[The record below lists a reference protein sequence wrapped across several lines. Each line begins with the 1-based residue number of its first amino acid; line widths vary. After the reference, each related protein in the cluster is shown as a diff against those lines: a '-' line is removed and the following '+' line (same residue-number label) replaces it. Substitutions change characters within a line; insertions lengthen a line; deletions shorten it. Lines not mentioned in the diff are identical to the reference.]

1 MYKGVISELYIED
14 HVIMRG
20 DRVVVPVSVRV
31 ELLKQAHKGH
41 PGRTRMKRKL
51 RLAYWWAGMDTSID
65 NTVRACKACE
75 NSEKTHPKSPYQ
87 TTAIP
92 RPTKPWENL
101 AIDVTGPFA
110 TAPSNCKY
118 AVVLIDYYSS
128 YPQVLWTK
136 EATTETVSNWLS
148 EVFACFGNPIS
159 LRSDNGPQFTSIAFT
174 NFLANRG
181 IRHQRTP
188 NYNPERNGLV
198 ERFNGTLKRA
208 TQTFTSNS
216 DWKQQFLEFIANF
229 RATPLLSGQSPSEL
243 IFGGRNTRLP
253 YEYVRHNAT
262 ENDHFHDMDDAPR
275 REDPNDQGREERK
288 QADNELRGR
297 VHCPGPFKKG
307 DLVRV
312 KLPHVLK
319 GQSPYSEPREV
330 RKVLGYWTYELSDGK
345 VWNARRLKRLARQEP
360 EDEDVGTVIE
370 IPTRHR
376 HNLRDGP
383 RRTERLLYSA
393 AGKAESVPVGSE
405 ENP

>member
-1 MYKGVISELYIED
+1 
-14 HVIMRG
+14 
-20 DRVVVPVSVRV
+20 
-31 ELLKQAHKGH
+31 
-41 PGRTRMKRKL
+41 
-51 RLAYWWAGMDTSID
+51 MDTSID

-188 NYNPERNGLV
+188 NYNPEQNGLV
-198 ERFNGTLKRA
+198 ERFNGTLNEPHRRSLQIR
-208 TQTFTSNS
+208 TGNNSSWNSSQTSARPLYSPDSPRPNSSSVEEILVSRTSTFDTTRRRTTIS
-216 DWKQQFLEFIANF
+216 T
-229 RATPLLSGQSPSEL
+229 TPQ
-243 IFGGRNTRLP
+243 R
-253 YEYVRHNAT
+253 
-262 ENDHFHDMDDAPR
+262 
-275 REDPNDQGREERK
+275 
-288 QADNELRGR
+288 
-297 VHCPGPFKKG
+297 PFAAK
-307 DLVRV
+307 
-312 KLPHVLK
+312 
-319 GQSPYSEPREV
+319 
-330 RKVLGYWTYELSDGK
+330 
-345 VWNARRLKRLARQEP
+345 
-360 EDEDVGTVIE
+360 
-370 IPTRHR
+370 IPTIKEEKR
-376 HNLRDGP
+376 
-383 RRTERLLYSA
+383 
-393 AGKAESVPVGSE
+393 GSRPITSYAVASTALDPLKKVTWSE
-405 ENP
+405 